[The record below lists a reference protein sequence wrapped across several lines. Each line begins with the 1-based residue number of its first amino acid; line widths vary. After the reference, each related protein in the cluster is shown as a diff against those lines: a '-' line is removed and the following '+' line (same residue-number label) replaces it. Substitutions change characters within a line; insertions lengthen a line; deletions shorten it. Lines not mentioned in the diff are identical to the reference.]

1 MNLSLI
7 KQTQGSHHLWQELE
21 SQIWNWFEVNKCCH
35 ASHCSCW
42 AHLQVAIPNSP
53 NHPSSSLH
61 LIPKYWHSC
70 KWYRPVSTII
80 YNILFKIMKGKRI
93 KIFKYMNIRWPN
105 NIFYNYNASSSHQ
118 LAASVLNVFFCFELL
133 KHQKQMLI
141 CQKPLKLEKQ

>member
-1 MNLSLI
+1 MKLSLL
-7 KQTQGSHHLWQELE
+7 KQIQGSHHLWQELE

-42 AHLQVAIPNSP
+42 AYLQVAISNCP

-80 YNILFKIMKGKRI
+80 YNILFKIVKGKRI
-93 KIFKYMNIRWPN
+93 KIFKYMYIRWPN
-105 NIFYNYNASSSHQ
+105 NIFIIIMPVPVTSWQHQSSMYFSA
-118 LAASVLNVFFCFELL
+118 LSYWSIKNKCWYVRNLWS
-133 KHQKQMLI
+133 
-141 CQKPLKLEKQ
+141 